1 MWFYW
6 SEVGNLLGCPARCQM
21 LLGVWGMRVS
31 GQYCP
36 GGVFRR
42 TNSCRTKKLEKTTEW
57 DKIERAPCSEQRNQK
72 GWAQVGFLKRCV
84 KLRKTKGENWVL
96 WVEEQCEHSLEA
108 GS

>member
-1 MWFYW
+1 
-6 SEVGNLLGCPARCQM
+6 
-21 LLGVWGMRVS
+21 MRVS

-57 DKIERAPCSEQRNQK
+57 GKIERAPCSEQRNQK

-96 WVEEQCEHSLEA
+96 CVGEQCEHEYLRSSLE
-108 GS
+108 SFFFSH